1 MEDVGTGTRD
11 AVRLDSLRPGDHV
24 GWIVDSAEEYDRL
37 SRWCLADGARCG
49 DKLFVLG
56 ARTDDVCAAHLPE
69 HLTLPHPRHDAFD
82 AFDAFDAEAMGR
94 VFARETAAACHEGYR
109 GVRVLADMEWLLDH
123 PPTPPLETLVDFE
136 VRLGRLVAEVG
147 AIMVCAYRT
156 RRFDPL
162 TVAQVMCV
170 HGLELGADRPDRGF
184 RMWSSG
190 NDVWE
195 VHGEVD
201 LSNAA
206 AFRAALDTALAHS
219 GAPARERTGARV
231 ATVRLR
237 LSGLRF
243 IDVTGM
249 RTLALA
255 AQSHRP
261 GVRLVVQ
268 AAPRKF
274 RRWWELLGYD
284 QDGSCGVEIQP

>member
-1 MEDVGTGTRD
+1 MGTGTRD
-11 AVRLDSLRPGDHV
+11 AVRLDPLQPGDHV
-24 GWIVDSAEEYDRL
+24 GWIVGSAEEYERL
-37 SRWCLADGARCG
+37 SRWCLADGARAG

-56 ARTDDVCAAHLPE
+56 SRAGGAARATHLPE
-69 HLTLPHPRHDAFD
+69 LPEHTRLSPLRSDALD
-82 AFDAFDAEAMGR
+82 PDAMGQ

-123 PPTPPLETLVDFE
+123 PPAPTLETLVDFE
-136 VRLGRLVAEVG
+136 LRLGRMVAEMG
-147 AIMVCAYRT
+147 AIVVCAYRA
-156 RRFDPL
+156 RRFDPG

-170 HGLELGADRPDRGF
+170 HGLEIGENRPDRGF
-184 RMWSSG
+184 RMWSNG
-190 NDVWE
+190 QNVWE

-206 AFRAALDTALAHS
+206 AFRAALETALS
-219 GAPARERTGARV
+219 DGDSPDGPAREPNGDAA

-255 AQSHRP
+255 AQSRRP

-284 QDGSCGVEIQP
+284 QDGDCGVEIQA